1 VLESEQMEN
10 VPTGWRARYTY
21 SLVSADGF
29 RELFELNPDGNGFK
43 PYVTGRY
50 MRVAPSP

>member
-1 VLESEQMEN
+1 MEN